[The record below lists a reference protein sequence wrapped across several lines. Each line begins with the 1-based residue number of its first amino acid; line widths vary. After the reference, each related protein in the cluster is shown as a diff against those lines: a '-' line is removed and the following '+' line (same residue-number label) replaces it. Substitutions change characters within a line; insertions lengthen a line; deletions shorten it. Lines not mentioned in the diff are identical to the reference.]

1 MISAETL
8 VAFAQA
14 APQQPSLGDALLQ
27 MLPMMLIIFGIFYF
41 VYQKP
46 MQKEQEAHKKMTSAL
61 LKGDNLVT
69 IGGIVGAVEE
79 VHETYVVLRTGDSP
93 NKNSGKG
100 TRISIEKSAIRAKIT
115 DEQSSGEQAS

>member
-1 MISAETL
+1 MISSETL

-14 APQQPSLGDALLQ
+14 APQQPSIGDALLQ

-46 MQKEQEAHKKMTSAL
+46 MQKEQEEHKKMTSAL

-69 IGGIVGAVEE
+69 IGGIIGSVEE
-79 VHETYVVLRTGDSP
+79 VHETFIVLRTGDSSS
-93 NKNSGKG
+93 KNSGKG
-100 TRISIEKSAIRAKIT
+100 TRITIEKSAIRAKIT
-115 DEQSSGEQAS
+115 EDKESGDKAS

>member
-1 MISAETL
+1 MISAETT

-14 APQQPSLGDALLQ
+14 TAQQPSIGDALFQ

-46 MQKEQEAHKKMTSAL
+46 MQKEQDAHKKMTSAL

-69 IGGIVGAVEE
+69 IGGIIGVVEE
-79 VHETYVVLRTGDSP
+79 VHETFVVLRTGDSP

-100 TRISIEKSAIRAKIT
+100 IRISVEKSAIRAKIT
-115 DEQSSGEQAS
+115 DEKDSGDQAS